1 MAARIR
7 LFLLKL
13 LTISSVTLLFVQTQA
28 VAEEEKTSP
37 LNIQSEQLIQP
48 EIQRREVKLA
58 AIDNENF
65 EASAFFGVLS
75 VEDFG
80 ANPVIGARLAYHI
93 NEDLFVEAALAHSKA
108 GQTSYE
114 RLSGGPGLLSDADR
128 EILYYN
134 ISLGF
139 NLLPGEAFLTQ
150 KTSFN
155 TALYIIGGM
164 GNTEFA
170 GNDRLTLNIGGG
182 FRLLASDWLALHVDV
197 RNHIFN
203 IDILGED
210 KTSQNL
216 EVTFGI
222 SAFF

>member
-7 LFLLKL
+7 LFLLNL
-13 LTISSVTLLFVQTQA
+13 LAVSSATLLFVQTQA
-28 VAEEEKTSP
+28 LAVEEKTSP
-37 LNIQSEQLIQP
+37 LIIQSEQLIQP

-65 EASAFFGVLS
+65 EATAFFGVLS

-80 ANPVIGARLAYHI
+80 ANPVTGARLAYHI
-93 NEDLFVEAALAHSKA
+93 NEDLFVEAALARSKA

-139 NLLPGEAFLTQ
+139 NLLPGEGFLTQ

-170 GNDRLTLNIGGG
+170 GSDRLTLNIGGG
-182 FRLLASDWLALHVDV
+182 FRLLATDWLSLHIDV
-197 RNHIFN
+197 RNHVFN

-216 EVTFGI
+216 EVTFGV

>member
-7 LFLLKL
+7 IFLLKL
-13 LTISSVTLLFVQTQA
+13 FITSSVTFILIQNHV
-28 VAEEEKTSP
+28 VAEEEKASP

-58 AIDNENF
+58 SIDNENF
-65 EASAFFGVLS
+65 EATAFFGLLS

-93 NEDLFVEAALAHSKA
+93 NEDLFVEGTIAHSKA
-108 GQTSYE
+108 SKTSYE
-114 RLSGGPGLLSDADR
+114 RLSGGPALLSSEDR
-128 EILYYN
+128 QILYYN
-134 ISLGF
+134 VSLGF

-164 GNTEFA
+164 GNTKFA

-182 FRLLASDWLALHVDV
+182 FRLLATDWLALHIDV

-203 IDILGED
+203 MDKLGED

-216 EVTFGI
+216 EVSFGV

>member
-7 LFLLKL
+7 IFLLKL
-13 LTISSVTLLFVQTQA
+13 LVASSVTFIFVQTQA
-28 VAEEEKTSP
+28 IAEEEKASP

-65 EASAFFGVLS
+65 EATAFFGVLS

-93 NEDLFVEAALAHSKA
+93 NEDLFVEATLAHSKA
-108 GQTSYE
+108 GKTSYE
-114 RLSGGPGLLSDADR
+114 RLSGGPGLLTSAER
-128 EILYYN
+128 QITYYN

-170 GNDRLTLNIGGG
+170 GSDRLTLNIGGG
-182 FRLLASDWLALHVDV
+182 FRLLATDWLALHIDV

-216 EVTFGI
+216 EVSFGV

>member
-7 LFLLKL
+7 IFLLKL
-13 LTISSVTLLFVQTQA
+13 LVASSVTLIFVQTRA
-28 VAEEEKTSP
+28 IAEEEKASP

-65 EASAFFGVLS
+65 EATAFFGVLS

-93 NEDLFVEAALAHSKA
+93 NEDLFVEATLATSKA
-108 GQTSYE
+108 GKTSYE
-114 RLSGGPGLLSDADR
+114 RLSGGPGLLTSSER
-128 EILYYN
+128 QITYYN
-134 ISLGF
+134 VSLGF

-170 GNDRLTLNIGGG
+170 GSDRLTLNIGGG
-182 FRLLASDWLALHVDV
+182 FRLLATDWIALHIDV

-216 EVTFGI
+216 EITFGV

>member
-7 LFLLKL
+7 IFLLKL
-13 LTISSVTLLFVQTQA
+13 FFTSSLAIIFVQSQA
-28 VAEEEKTSP
+28 IAEEDVKAP

-58 AIDNENF
+58 TIDNENF
-65 EASAFFGVLS
+65 EATAFLGLLS

-80 ANPVIGARLAYHI
+80 VNAVVGARLAYHI
-93 NEDLFVEAALAHSKA
+93 NEDLFVEGTLALSEA
-108 GQTSYE
+108 GKTSYE
-114 RLSGGPGLLSDADR
+114 RLSGGPGLLTESER
-128 EILYYN
+128 QITYYN
-134 ISLGF
+134 VSLGF

-155 TALYIIGGM
+155 TALYIIGGL

-170 GNDRLTLNIGGG
+170 GNDRLTINIGGG
-182 FRLLASDWLALHVDV
+182 FRLLATDWLALHIDV
-197 RNHIFN
+197 RDHLFN
-203 IDILGED
+203 MDILGED
-210 KTSQNL
+210 KTTHNL
-216 EVTFGI
+216 EVSFGV

>member
-7 LFLLKL
+7 IFLLKL
-13 LTISSVTLLFVQTQA
+13 LIASFVTLIFVQTRA
-28 VAEEEKTSP
+28 IAEEEKASP

-48 EIQRREVKLA
+48 EIQRREVRLA

-65 EASAFFGVLS
+65 EATAFFGVLS

-93 NEDLFVEAALAHSKA
+93 NEGLFVEGTVAHSKA
-108 GQTSYE
+108 GKTSYE
-114 RLSGGPGLLSDADR
+114 RLSGGPGLLTSDER
-128 EILYYN
+128 QILYYN
-134 ISLGF
+134 VSLGF

-170 GNDRLTLNIGGG
+170 GSDRLTLNIGGG
-182 FRLLASDWLALHVDV
+182 FRLLATDWIALHIDV

-216 EVTFGI
+216 EITFGV